1 MNQIVRRAI
10 YLLAGA
16 IPASLGVAFA
26 TFAEPWLIPAIAG
39 AIGLLVASMVRFP
52 VPLKGYGAIAILLIV
67 GLSAAIPFGT
77 TLLLLSLAAGV
88 SAEMWPSLALIA
100 WVFFGPI
107 LCATHFLWAAR
118 GAPNNSFKPR
128 PLRGSA

>member
-88 SAEMWPSLALIA
+88 SAETVSYTHLDVYKRQGLARERDRVPA
-100 WVFFGPI
+100 HN
-107 LCATHFLWAAR
+107 ADAR
-118 GAPNNSFKPR
+118 AR
-128 PLRGSA
+128 